1 MKFEFVQM
9 KKNATVRLK
18 KIDFSCM
25 EIEISG
31 NIFKNQ
37 AKIMEILQDVQ
48 NTKKKLART
57 C

>member
-1 MKFEFVQM
+1 M
-9 KKNATVRLK
+9 K

>member
-1 MKFEFVQM
+1 
-9 KKNATVRLK
+9 
-18 KIDFSCM
+18 M